1 MYLFQAIH
9 AWDDA
14 NVQEDMEELENLL
27 NELKDYEEQ
36 REMEPVDDQYENFDE
51 ETGLEERADEVQADY
66 TEEEINAM
74 LDANQAAREKAE
86 MERWAAEEA
95 GVTAEKELEEL
106 DATVGK
112 LIELICLYQRPS
124 EANRRRFSSL
134 TEYISAACTK
144 QCKTSVLSRRHK
156 CVSLSLTRCLL

>member
-1 MYLFQAIH
+1 
-9 AWDDA
+9 
-14 NVQEDMEELENLL
+14 
-27 NELKDYEEQ
+27 
-36 REMEPVDDQYENFDE
+36 MEPVDDQYENFDE

-74 LDANQAAREKAE
+74 LDANQAEREKAE
-86 MERWAAEEA
+86 MEAWAAAEA
-95 GVTAEKELEEL
+95 GNPAEKELEAEL